1 MKCGQWEADWRAE
14 ARRSGV
20 MWATSGG
27 LCRKVGVRY
36 ASVHPKM
43 RTMQMLGVKVSVCVR
58 VHSRL
63 FLLIQLPLG
72 QPCLS
77 RITAEDVMTMVQG
90 HDGGWF
96 VSKPYLFNIR
106 DNILIQKIIMVRF

>member
-1 MKCGQWEADWRAE
+1 MKCGQWEADWGAE

-27 LCRKVGVRY
+27 LCRKVEVRY
-36 ASVHPKM
+36 APVHPKM
-43 RTMQMLGVKVSVCVR
+43 RTMQILGVQVSLCVR

-63 FLLIQLPLG
+63 FLLIQLLG

-77 RITAEDVMTMVQG
+77 PITTEDVITMVQG
-90 HDGGWF
+90 HDGDWF
-96 VSKPYLFNIR
+96 VSKPYQVNIR
-106 DNILIQKIIMVRF
+106 DNI